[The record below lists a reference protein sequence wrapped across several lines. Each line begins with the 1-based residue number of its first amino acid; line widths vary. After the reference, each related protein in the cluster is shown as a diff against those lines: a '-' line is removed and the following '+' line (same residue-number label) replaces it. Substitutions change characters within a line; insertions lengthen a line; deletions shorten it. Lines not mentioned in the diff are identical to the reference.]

1 MRLTTATLEQTIRK
15 FDAQPIP
22 EEHPLVEKLNSVFG
36 DHTFLLGTSGL
47 HIVEP
52 TGRAQVQAHKATVMK
67 VASWEDASRTRLQPH
82 EPELTDVIVDLD
94 DPGSAD

>member
-1 MRLTTATLEQTIRK
+1 MRLTTATLERTIRK

-22 EEHPLVEKLNSVFG
+22 EEHPLVEKLNSMFG
-36 DHTFLLGTSGL
+36 DHTYLLGSSGL

-52 TGRAQVQAHKATVMK
+52 TGRAQSQANKATVIK

-94 DPGSAD
+94 EPGPAD